1 MKTEVYMNKKIWS
14 IKLGT
19 ILICVISVL
28 VSVIIWLLVK
38 YFSACEADV
47 LSLIAADTFR
57 C

>member
-1 MKTEVYMNKKIWS
+1 MNNKIRS